1 MTEVIS
7 SSTATVTSPNRVIP
21 YVSVATSVRKAAA
34 GLRTRYNVAV
44 VIIAVVVVVEVVEWK
59 Y

>member
-1 MTEVIS
+1 V
-7 SSTATVTSPNRVIP
+7 
-21 YVSVATSVRKAAA
+21 YVRLLLD
-34 GLRTRYNVAV
+34 LRTRYNVAV